1 MQRARTDMEAQTTV
15 ACWQLAMNHSR
26 ENWTEP
32 ERFRPERFLDSDLF
46 PNDRREALQPFSVGP
61 RNCIGRK

>member
-1 MQRARTDMEAQTTV
+1 MEAQTTV